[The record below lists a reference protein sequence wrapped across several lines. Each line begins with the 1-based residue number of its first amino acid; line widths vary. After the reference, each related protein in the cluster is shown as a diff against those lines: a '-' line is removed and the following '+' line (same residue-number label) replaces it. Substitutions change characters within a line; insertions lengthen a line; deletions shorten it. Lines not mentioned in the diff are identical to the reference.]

1 MYLLNSFI
9 ILLYLKSILLFDKR
23 VSLLNKYFLDKL
35 LQFLFFLSNGDLITN
50 MKFPS
55 VNFIC

>member
-1 MYLLNSFI
+1 MYLLNSFN

-35 LQFLFFLSNGDLITN
+35 LKFLFFLSNGDLITN